1 MLNNFYMKIFSL
13 IALVFLVSCGSDTSE
28 ERKNGYSD
36 SPKNPEDSLFQDVMD
51 LHDVAM
57 SKMGKLAGY
66 RKQFYGKDDSL
77 KKIKS
82 SSKELLT
89 TKYGEISTDLKH
101 AEDRMNA
108 WMEQFSIDSAQD
120 DTKRRIE
127 YLESE
132 KRKVS
137 EVKDEILSALS
148 KADSALK
155 K

>member
-1 MLNNFYMKIFSL
+1 MRLCILF
-13 IALVFLVSCGSDTSE
+13 ALVILVSCGSSTD

-66 RKQFYGKDDSL
+66 RKQFDAKIDSL
-77 KKIKS
+77 KKVKS
-82 SSKELLT
+82 NAKESV
-89 TKYGEISTDLKH
+89 TKKYSEISGELKQ
-101 AEDRMNA
+101 AEDRMNT

-120 DTKRRIE
+120 DVKRRIA

-132 KRKVS
+132 KSKVS
-137 EVKDEILSALS
+137 AVKDEILSALK
-148 KADSALK
+148 KADSALTK
-155 K
+155 